1 MIEAR
6 FVTPVLLSCLQ
17 KMSMLPPRFPVAVI
31 VQRTPL
37 ANRWV
42 SERCEPVAVEVDTDD
57 RVATTPERIAAD
69 ANIARWRFSGYA
81 MELHRSEAEGYFLN
95 ITSPSPKV
103 FVMWRRTDDGADP
116 PVRPEVVTVSYNEAA
131 RLLDGGE
138 QVEGLPMLPEVLA
151 WMTPFVDSNYKP
163 EPKRKVRRN
172 DPFAKEGLPGDRS
185 R

>member
-1 MIEAR
+1 MIEAP
-6 FVTPVLLSCLQ
+6 FVTSALLSCLQ